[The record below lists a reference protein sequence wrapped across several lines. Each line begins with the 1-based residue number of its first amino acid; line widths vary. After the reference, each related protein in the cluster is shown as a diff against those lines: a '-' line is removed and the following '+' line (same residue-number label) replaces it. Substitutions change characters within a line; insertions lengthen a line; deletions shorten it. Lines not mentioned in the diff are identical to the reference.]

1 MTHSSSVRGV
11 PCACAQAKMSLSVP
25 PSRVRAA
32 SARYSIP
39 RNRQHRPSFNFGCR
53 RQGCSGSRAEV
64 CRSRVVESCR
74 ACGQNRRD
82 DRPCRTGCGDRE
94 HTACKSTLIR
104 VSLGA
109 IANQFPGVSRS
120 MPSRRPDPRT
130 MVHKGEKDPK
140 DTQDRIEAEQRHSL
154 SVFGAHGGDLFCMR
168 YQLHVA
174 PRLGSSNFPV
184 SQIDELTPAAW
195 STRN

>member
-1 MTHSSSVRGV
+1 MNRFHMTHSSSVRGV

-25 PSRVRAA
+25 PAPQAPGIRSLETGNTA
-32 SARYSIP
+32 
-39 RNRQHRPSFNFGCR
+39 HRLTSDVV
-53 RQGCSGSRAEV
+53 AKV
-64 CRSRVVESCR
+64 ALVVEFCR

-195 STRN
+195 ST

>member
-11 PCACAQAKMSLSVP
+11 PCACAQAKMSSSVP
-25 PSRVRAA
+25 SSRVRAA

-39 RNRQHRPSFNFGCR
+39 RTGNTAHRLTSDVV
-53 RQGCSGSRAEV
+53 AKV
-64 CRSRVVESCR
+64 ALVVEFCR
-74 ACGQNRRD
+74 ACDQNRRD
-82 DRPCRTGCGDRE
+82 YRTCRTGCGDRE

-184 SQIDELTPAAW
+184 SQIDERRPAAW

>member
-25 PSRVRAA
+25 PAPQAPGIRSLETGNTA
-32 SARYSIP
+32 
-39 RNRQHRPSFNFGCR
+39 HRFNFGCR
-53 RQGCSGSRAEV
+53 RQGRSGSRAEV

-130 MVHKGEKDPK
+130 MVHKGEKDPQ
-140 DTQDRIEAEQRHSL
+140 DTQDRIETEQRHSL